1 MGSTQKF
8 AEYVHGQ
15 LSGAGTVSFRKMF
28 GEYAFY
34 YDGKVVALVCD
45 DRLFFRP
52 TAAGRAWIG
61 TVVEGAPYPGAKLHL
76 LIEEQLDDRPWLA
89 ELVQVTARELPV
101 PKAKVPKTP
110 KAKGRKPS
118 AQKAPKPKAKA
129 KAAPTKGASLK
140 KQPRAKRSR

>member
-15 LSGAGTVSFRKMF
+15 LSGAGTVSFKKMF

-34 YDGKVVALVCD
+34 FDGKVVALVCD
-45 DRLFFRP
+45 DRLFVRP

-61 TVVEGAPYPGAKLHL
+61 TVVEGAPYPGAKLHF

-89 ELVQVTARELPV
+89 ELIQVTASELPV
-101 PKAKVPKTP
+101 PKAKAPKTP
-110 KAKGRKPS
+110 KAKGQRPS
-118 AQKAPKPKAKA
+118 APKAVK
-129 KAAPTKGASLK
+129 
-140 KQPRAKRSR
+140 PRARKGPPPKKERP